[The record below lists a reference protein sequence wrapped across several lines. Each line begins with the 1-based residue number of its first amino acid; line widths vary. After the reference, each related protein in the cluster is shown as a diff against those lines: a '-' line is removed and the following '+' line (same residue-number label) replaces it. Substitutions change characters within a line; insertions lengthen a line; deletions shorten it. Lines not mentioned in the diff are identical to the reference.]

1 MEPILY
7 CACYDH
13 LCSNNPANYVVLS
26 QDLLRGLA
34 HRVVLPQDL
43 LRVVSLHDLLR
54 GIVLRGLVRRL
65 QGLSFRSL
73 SLHSWFVP
81 RAMTLYS

>member
-13 LCSNNPANYVVLS
+13 LCSNNPTN
-26 QDLLRGLA
+26 
-34 HRVVLPQDL
+34 
-43 LRVVSLHDLLR
+43 RVVSAQGMVSAQDVVSVSAQGVVSAHDLLR
-54 GIVLRGLVRRL
+54 GGIVLCGLVRRL

-73 SLHSWFVP
+73 SLHSWLVP
-81 RAMTLYS
+81 RATTLYH